1 MEKFKSYMDEVI
13 RDFNAFR
20 VSLKKLLGHDSPI
33 KEVKLDHRAWTV
45 FKHYANQLIYDKTS
59 MALEAMVGDD
69 HFRLFGI
76 SIVGEE
82 SLIEIKS
89 LSESK
94 RVTTLLAGEN
104 KKLREKCEKLEKLAR
119 DAIDEIGGL
128 RYHGEGRWLK
138 RLEEILEGR

>member
-1 MEKFKSYMDEVI
+1 MDKAI
-13 RDFNAFR
+13 RDFNAFI

-45 FKHYANQLIYDKTS
+45 FKHYANQLIYDKTP
-59 MALEAMVGDD
+59 MALEARVGDD

-76 SIVGEE
+76 PIVGEE

-94 RVTTLLAGEN
+94 RITTILADEN
-104 KKLREKCEKLEKLAR
+104 KKLKDKCEKLEKLAR
-119 DAIDEIGGL
+119 DMLASPSHAWIRSKWTWFESQ
-128 RYHGEGRWLK
+128 LK
-138 RLEEILEGR
+138 EILEGR